1 MSTPLLW
8 ILVPLLISGIFLFI
22 MNQQRIL
29 KWAGTIVSLSLAAL
43 AAVLPINQVFS
54 YLFWE
59 LRVSDELLVFGR
71 RFVLSEADR
80 PIVVLFFLLCAF
92 WFFILDPKIV
102 PIQVV
107 PLGLAGTA
115 LILTAYAVEPI
126 FYGALFFAF
135 LALIYVVLLSP
146 PGQEPTQGVLRFLVF
161 QILGMLFILFAA
173 WLASWIDLNSGD
185 QLLLAR
191 SLVILALGFSFLLA
205 IFPFIS
211 WIPMVAEKNHPFLTG
226 FVLNT
231 YLLGVF
237 LFGLRFIIEAGW
249 FGNNINIQQPLQ
261 IAGAMMLGFGGAL
274 AIVSKHLG
282 RMMAAVI
289 ISEIGRSLLAISL
302 FLSGFPLFFAL
313 VVIQTLALGVL
324 SLSLSHLRQGVSS
337 FSYDGAAGAA
347 RQWPIISS
355 GILVGYFTLAGL
367 PLFAGFPLYW
377 ALGSSL
383 RLFPLWINAWYIFGV
398 LGLLVGGVRILA
410 ALTRNSGEEQVLI
423 IGNPFYRA
431 LILVV
436 NVSLVLL
443 GLFPRIVLQ
452 AAQSITKILMG
463 S

>member
-1 MSTPLLW
+1 M
-8 ILVPLLISGIFLFI
+8 PLLISGIFLFFT
-22 MNQQRIL
+22 NQQRIV

-43 AAVLPINQVFS
+43 AAVLPINKVFN

-80 PIVVLFFLLCAF
+80 PIVVLFFLLCTF

-102 PIQVV
+102 PIQVI

-135 LALIYVVLLSP
+135 LALINVVLLSP
-146 PGQEPTQGVLRFLVF
+146 SGQEPTQGVLRFLVF

-237 LFGLRFIIEAGW
+237 LFGLRFITEAGW
-249 FGNNINIQQPLQ
+249 FGTNINIQQPLQ
-261 IAGAMMLGFGGAL
+261 IAGAMTLGLGGLL

-289 ISEIGRSLLAISL
+289 ITEIGRSLLAISL
-302 FLSGFPLFFAL
+302 FLSGFPLFFAF
-313 VVIQTLALGVL
+313 VIVQALALGVL
-324 SLSLSHLRQGVSS
+324 SLSLTHLSQGVRS
-337 FSYDGAAGAA
+337 FSYDSAAGAA

-367 PLFAGFPLYW
+367 PLLAGFPLYW

-383 RLFPLWINAWYIFGV
+383 RLFPLWINALYIFGV
-398 LGLLVGGVRILA
+398 LGLIIGGVRILA
-410 ALTRNSGEEQVLI
+410 ALTRNSGEEKVLI

-431 LILVV
+431 LILAV

-443 GLFPRIVLQ
+443 GLFPQVVLQ
-452 AAQSITKILMG
+452 AAQSITKILLG
-463 S
+463 Y

>member
-1 MSTPLLW
+1 LSTPLLW

-22 MNQQRIL
+22 TNQQRIV

-43 AAVLPINQVFS
+43 AAVLPINKVFN

-80 PIVVLFFLLCAF
+80 PIVVLFFLLCTF
-92 WFFILDPKIV
+92 WFIILDPKIV
-102 PIQVV
+102 PIQVI

-135 LALIYVVLLSP
+135 LALVNVVLLSP

-211 WIPMVAEKNHPFLTG
+211 WIPMIAEKNHPFVTG

-237 LFGLRFIIEAGW
+237 LFALRFITEAGW
-249 FGNNINIQQPLQ
+249 FGTNINIQQPLQ
-261 IAGAMMLGFGGAL
+261 IAGAMTLGFGGLL

-302 FLSGFPLFFAL
+302 FLSGFPLFFAF
-313 VVIQTLALGVL
+313 VIVQALALGVL
-324 SLSLSHLRQGVSS
+324 SLSLTHLRQGVSS
-337 FSYDGAAGAA
+337 FSYDSTAGAA

-383 RLFPLWINAWYIFGV
+383 RLFPLWINVLYTFGV
-398 LGLLVGGVRILA
+398 LGLIVGGVRILA
-410 ALTRNSGEEQVLI
+410 TLTRNSGEEKVLI

-431 LILVV
+431 LILAV

-443 GLFPRIVLQ
+443 GLFPQVVLQ
-452 AAQSITKILMG
+452 AAQSITKILLG
-463 S
+463 Y

>member
-71 RFVLSEADR
+71 RFVLSGADR

-383 RLFPLWINAWYIFGV
+383 RLFPLWINAWHIFGV

>member
-1 MSTPLLW
+1 MNTPLLW
-8 ILVPLLISGIFLFI
+8 ILIPLLISGIFLFI
-22 MNQQRIL
+22 MNHQRIL
-29 KWAGTIVSLSLAAL
+29 KWTGTIISLTLAAL
-43 AAVLPINQVFS
+43 AAFLPINKVFN

-59 LRVSDELLVFGR
+59 LKVSDEMLIFGR

-80 PIVVLFFLLCAF
+80 PIVVLLFLLCTF
-92 WFFILDPKIV
+92 WFFILDPKTV
-102 PIQVV
+102 PIQVI
-107 PLGLAGTA
+107 PLGLAGTV

-146 PGQEPTQGVLRFLVF
+146 PGQVPTQGVLRFLIF

-173 WLASWIDLNSGD
+173 WLASWIDLNTGD
-185 QLLLAR
+185 QLLLVR

-211 WIPMVAEKNHPFLTG
+211 WIPMITEKNHPFLTG

-237 LFGLRFIIEAGW
+237 LFGLRFITEAGW
-249 FGNNINIQQPLQ
+249 FGNKIDIQQPLQ
-261 IAGAMMLGFGGAL
+261 IAGTMMIGFGGSLAL
-274 AIVSKHLG
+274 VSKHLG

-302 FLSGFPLFFAL
+302 FSSGFPIFFAL
-313 VVIQTLALGVL
+313 VVVQALALGVW
-324 SLSLSHLRQGVSS
+324 SLSLSHLRQVVSS
-337 FSYDGAAGAA
+337 FSYDSVAGAA

-367 PLFAGFPLYW
+367 PLLAGFPLYW

-383 RLFPLWINAWYIFGV
+383 RSFPLWINAWYIFGA
-398 LGLLVGGVRILA
+398 LGLIIGGVRILA
-410 ALTRNSGEEQVLI
+410 ALTRNSGEEKVLI
-423 IGNPFYRA
+423 IGNPFYRS
-431 LILVV
+431 LILAV
-436 NVSLVLL
+436 NVFLVLL
-443 GLFPRIVLQ
+443 GLFPQIVMR
-452 AAQSITKILMG
+452 AAQSITKIFLG

>member
-1 MSTPLLW
+1 LSTPLLW
-8 ILVPLLISGIFLFI
+8 ILIPLLISGIFLFI
-22 MNQQRIL
+22 TNQQRIV

-43 AAVLPINQVFS
+43 AAILPINKVFN

-80 PIVVLFFLLCAF
+80 PIVVLFFLLCTF
-92 WFFILDPKIV
+92 WFIILDPKIV
-102 PIQVV
+102 PIQVI

-135 LALIYVVLLSP
+135 LALINVVLLSP

-173 WLASWIDLNSGD
+173 WLASWSDLNSGD
-185 QLLLAR
+185 QLLLTR

-211 WIPMVAEKNHPFLTG
+211 WIPMIAEKNHPFVTG

-237 LFGLRFIIEAGW
+237 LFGLRFITEAGW
-249 FGNNINIQQPLQ
+249 FGTNINIQQPLQ
-261 IAGAMMLGFGGAL
+261 IAGAMTLGFGGSL

-302 FLSGFPLFFAL
+302 FLSGFPLFFAF
-313 VVIQTLALGVL
+313 VIVQALALGVL
-324 SLSLSHLRQGVSS
+324 SLSLTHLRQGVSS
-337 FSYDGAAGAA
+337 FSYDSAAGAA

-367 PLFAGFPLYW
+367 PLLAGFPLYW

-383 RLFPLWINAWYIFGV
+383 RLFPLWINALYIFGI
-398 LGLLVGGVRILA
+398 LGLIVGGVRILA
-410 ALTRNSGEEQVLI
+410 VLTRNSGEEKVLI

-431 LILVV
+431 LILIV

-443 GLFPRIVLQ
+443 GLFPQVVLR
-452 AAQSITKILMG
+452 AAQSITKILLG